1 MALSNTTR
9 ILALFILG
17 LSVACVALLVSL
29 VIKTNNSSDSGMNV
43 LTYICLVISQL
54 KKKNK
59 FTKTSIKFLGPD
71 NVIST
76 INRNSKSKK
85 R

>member
-43 LTYICLVISQL
+43 LIFVLSVEE
-54 KKKNK
+54 KK
-59 FTKTSIKFLGPD
+59 
-71 NVIST
+71 
-76 INRNSKSKK
+76 
-85 R
+85 

>member
-1 MALSNTTR
+1 MALSKTTR

-43 LTYICLVISQL
+43 HILFVWQSLS
-54 KKKNK
+54 
-59 FTKTSIKFLGPD
+59 
-71 NVIST
+71 
-76 INRNSKSKK
+76 
-85 R
+85 